1 MRFRHSREGIET
13 TLDRIDYRL
22 TVRFNDHSTVS
33 VLPVGSAVGPMNE
46 GRESSVG
53 TTSDRKARRSTNAG
67 SIPLCGKD
75 FFFSSSSSRS
85 QFSVQTLLRCSYGR
99 EVFVNVRSRR
109 V

>member
-13 TLDRIDYRL
+13 TQDRIDYRL

-75 FFFSSSSSRS
+75 FFVF
-85 QFSVQTLLRCSYGR
+85 LLLPGVNFQCRLSYG
-99 EVFVNVRSRR
+99 VRTGEKFS
-109 V
+109 